1 MIAMIAATSAAT
13 VQSLANGWCELND
26 ALVCPWL
33 TALNMPIEV
42 VTAVTDIVIIS
53 SSHKGTTCRAKT
65 AAQEK
70 LPDSESGSSCAPPER
85 SKIRIAV
92 RLVVDNFVASTNASS
107 IHVNDNTSEIFPK
120 ETIAKRRFGCGHLH
134 NLDLGIV
141 HCHEITFRVM
151 NHLLGVQR
159 VLRIRN
165 HLVFLELQKQG
176 GIISYKVV
184 SIRCT
189 DN

>member
-13 VQSLANGWCELND
+13 VQSLADGWCDLND

-65 AAQEK
+65 SAQEK
-70 LPDSESGSSCAPPER
+70 LPDSESDSSCACHER

-92 RLVVDNFVASTNASS
+92 GLVVDNFVASTNASS
-107 IHVNDNTSEIFPK
+107 IHVNDNTSENIS
-120 ETIAKRRFGCGHLH
+120 KR
-134 NLDLGIV
+134 NYS
-141 HCHEITFRVM
+141 EAT
-151 NHLLGVQR
+151 
-159 VLRIRN
+159 LRLRA
-165 HLVFLELQKQG
+165 
-176 GIISYKVV
+176 S
-184 SIRCT
+184 T
-189 DN
+189 